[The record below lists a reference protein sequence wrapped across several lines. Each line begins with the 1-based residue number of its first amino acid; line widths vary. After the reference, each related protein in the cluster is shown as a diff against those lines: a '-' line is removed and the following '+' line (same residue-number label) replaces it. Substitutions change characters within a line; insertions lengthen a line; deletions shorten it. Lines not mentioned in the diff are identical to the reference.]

1 VASHALVSDVDPA
14 VASHLLVSDVD
25 PAVASRPLVPD
36 VDPAV
41 ASHPL
46 VRDVDRF
53 FAEGGDVIT
62 YFVPEATEHLEV
74 MAASLLALERDG
86 RDEEQLAT
94 VFRAVHT
101 LKGAA
106 YTVGCPPIGD
116 LAHEI
121 EDLLA
126 AVRERR
132 VAFSPAVVGVA
143 LAGVDALKAVV
154 ESAAGAPAELGERL
168 ERAML
173 DVRARM
179 SAPNRAEPALAEP
192 QPVAVEQPALEPPAP
207 AAPARPIEVGRPVRA
222 VQRPRARAGRGNDP
236 SIRVRLDRLD
246 SLMNLVGELM
256 IARSRL
262 EQRLTQLDRVGESL
276 LFSRSR
282 MTRTVHDFEGKHDH
296 RHLSEARGPDRTAP
310 GAAPADAAATMAELF
325 AELEFDRYDD
335 FSVLARS
342 LVEMS
347 ADLGE
352 VQAQHAALIRAV
364 REDMAHIQRLT
375 VALRQEV
382 TRSRMVPIGRLF
394 ALVARQVREAARAT
408 GTLVAFEVHGESVEV
423 DNATVEHMSESLLHL
438 VQNAI
443 AHGIEP
449 EEERLR
455 AGKPARG
462 TISLRALRQG
472 AFIVVEI
479 EDDGRGMD
487 PELLKDRAVE
497 LGLIAAAQARAL
509 STTEALNLIFLPGF
523 STASS
528 VTRAAGRG
536 VGMDVVRTNVT
547 RLNGEIEVD
556 TELGARARFR
566 IKLPLTVAM
575 VDALMV
581 RAGSLVLAVPVT
593 MVGTMRLVD
602 AAAIQTSG
610 DRETVS
616 IDGQSVGVI
625 RLGRV
630 LGLAEGETRTRI
642 PIFVLRAGGTSV
654 AVAVDELLG
663 KEEIVIKSLG
673 PLLDGVGPFAG
684 ATISA
689 EGRVILLIDP
699 PRLLEFARRW
709 ESLHGGARGV
719 IAEASPGRGDD
730 AARRR
735 VLLVDDSISVRRFVG
750 QMLEKA
756 GFDVFTA
763 VDGHA
768 ALERLTE
775 ISVDVIVTD
784 LEMPRINGYALIED
798 LRRRRATRDTPIVVL
813 TTRAGEKHRDLARR
827 LGVQHYVTKPVA
839 EEAFIDLLETIV
851 SPISTDLAA
860 IGGRA

>member
-1 VASHALVSDVDPA
+1 VRDADVDAAVPDPVVRDVDPLA
-14 VASHLLVSDVD
+14 PHSVHDVD
-25 PAVASRPLVPD
+25 PVAG
-36 VDPAV
+36 
-41 ASHPL
+41 HPL
-46 VRDVDRF
+46 VRDIDRF
-53 FAEGGDVIT
+53 FAEGGEVVT

-74 MAASLLALERDG
+74 MAASLLALERNG
-86 RDEEQLAT
+86 RDDERLAT

-106 YTVGCPPIGD
+106 YTVGCAPIGD

-126 AVRERR
+126 AVRETR
-132 VAFSPAVVGVA
+132 VAFSPAVVGTT

-154 ESAAGAPAELGERL
+154 ESAAGAPADLGELL
-168 ERAML
+168 ERAIG
-173 DVRARM
+173 DVRAHM
-179 SAPNRAEPALAEP
+179 SPT
-192 QPVAVEQPALEPPAP
+192 EPPAP
-207 AAPARPIEVGRPVRA
+207 GLSEPEPIAVERPGAAPLAPAAPRPPIEVERPARA
-222 VQRPRARAGRGNDP
+222 IQRPRGRVWRGTDP

-256 IARSRL
+256 IARSRF
-262 EQRLTQLDRVGESL
+262 EQRLSQLDRVGELL

-296 RHLSEARGPDRTAP
+296 RHLPMAP
-310 GAAPADAAATMAELF
+310 AAVREGSAPVPGPADAGSTMAELF

-335 FSVLARS
+335 FSILARS
-342 LVEMS
+342 LVEIS

-352 VQAQHAALIRAV
+352 VQTQHAALIRAV
-364 REDMAHIQRLT
+364 REDMALVQRLT
-375 VALRQEV
+375 AALRQEV
-382 TRSRMVPIGRLF
+382 TRSRMVPVGRLF
-394 ALVARQVREAARAT
+394 SLVARQVREAARAA
-408 GTLVAFEVHGESVEV
+408 GAVVAFDVHGESVEV

-438 VQNAI
+438 VQNSI

-449 EEERLR
+449 EDERLR

-462 TISLRALRQG
+462 TISLRAFRQG
-472 AFIVVEI
+472 AFIVVEF

-487 PELLKDRAVE
+487 PEVLRDRAVE
-497 LGLIAAAQARAL
+497 LGLIEAEEARAL
-509 STTEALNLIFLPGF
+509 STSEALNLIFLPRF

-556 TELGARARFR
+556 TELGARTRFR

-581 RAGSLVLAVPVT
+581 RASSLVLAVPVT

-616 IDGQSVGVI
+616 IDGQSTGVI
-625 RLGRV
+625 RLGRL
-630 LGLAEGETRTRI
+630 LGLAEGEARTRI

-673 PLLDGVGPFAG
+673 ALLEGVGPFAG

-699 PRLLEFARRW
+699 PRLLELARRW
-709 ESLHGGARGV
+709 GPSHGADRD
-719 IAEASPGRGDD
+719 ALAAAPPGREADI
-730 AARRR
+730 ARRR

-756 GFDVFTA
+756 GFEVFAA
-763 VDGHA
+763 VDGQA

-775 ISVDVIVTD
+775 IAVDVIVTD

-798 LRRRRATRDTPIVVL
+798 LRRRRATRDTPIIVL

-839 EEAFIDLLETIV
+839 EEAFVELLETIV
-851 SPISTDLAA
+851 SPISTDLAE
-860 IGGRA
+860 IGGRP